1 MSKGGYDPR
10 QLNFE
15 QLNAMMQVFMQE
27 RELMFRCHRSFLAQA
42 SQMEMP
48 ADVSDLISEY
58 SRLIN
63 ETLAVAISS
72 VEKIL
77 ENDIGAPPQGR
88 TPVTTAAARKNDRF
102 EDDLY
107 EAFSDIDTEVH
118 DLRTLGWIMNCT
130 ADPSE
135 GPPQGIYPADLG
147 YFLAKLVARQAERIG
162 KITGAAQEQLRE
174 RRQAS
179 R

>member
-1 MSKGGYDPR
+1 MSTRGYDPK

-48 ADVSDLISEY
+48 DDVSGLISEY

-77 ENDIGAPPQGR
+77 ENDIGAPPKGGLQ
-88 TPVTTAAARKNDRF
+88 
-102 EDDLY
+102 
-107 EAFSDIDTEVH
+107 
-118 DLRTLGWIMNCT
+118 
-130 ADPSE
+130 
-135 GPPQGIYPADLG
+135 
-147 YFLAKLVARQAERIG
+147 
-162 KITGAAQEQLRE
+162 
-174 RRQAS
+174 
-179 R
+179 

>member
-1 MSKGGYDPR
+1 MSKRGYEPTKM
-10 QLNFE
+10 NFE

-48 ADVSDLISEY
+48 EEIASLISEY

-77 ENDIGAPPQGR
+77 ENDIGAAPAG
-88 TPVTTAAARKNDRF
+88 
-102 EDDLY
+102 
-107 EAFSDIDTEVH
+107 
-118 DLRTLGWIMNCT
+118 
-130 ADPSE
+130 
-135 GPPQGIYPADLG
+135 GIH
-147 YFLAKLVARQAERIG
+147 
-162 KITGAAQEQLRE
+162 
-174 RRQAS
+174 
-179 R
+179 